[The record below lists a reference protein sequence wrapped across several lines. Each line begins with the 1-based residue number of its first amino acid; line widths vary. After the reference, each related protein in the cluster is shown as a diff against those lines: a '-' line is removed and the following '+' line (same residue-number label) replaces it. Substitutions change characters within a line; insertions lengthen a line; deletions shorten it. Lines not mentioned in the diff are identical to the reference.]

1 MSKILSSCCNTNP
14 LKSRVFREFC
24 KNHLFF
30 LKKWLFLANKY
41 QKFSLKKSEQ
51 NFFQKN
57 YLSGQNFSK
66 KIIFFKKKIL
76 THFFEK
82 KFPIFSTLKI
92 LMHKNAIKKVGW
104 VKFLEILA
112 KNSCFSR
119 VFWLF
124 FWCFSCFFGPTSV
137 FFKKKFLVTLLSGTL
152 CIQKKSK
159 SSI

>member
-1 MSKILSSCCNTNP
+1 MAIFGQKIPKIFAQKVRAKFFPKKLS
-14 LKSRVFREFC
+14 FRP
-24 KNHLFF
+24 K
-30 LKKWLFLANKY
+30 
-41 QKFSLKKSEQ
+41 
-51 NFFQKN
+51 FFQKK
-57 YLSGQNFSK
+57 LSFSK
-66 KIIFFKKKIL
+66 TKISYTFFW
-76 THFFEK
+76 K

-137 FFKKKFLVTLLSGTL
+137 FFKKKVLITLSWTKLISLGRT
-152 CIQKKSK
+152 QTNEFTVS
-159 SSI
+159 